1 MLFLV
6 DPNQKVI
13 FGWSPKC
20 GCSHI
25 KNIYWFLRTD
35 TLDHPIHTMEDNN
48 LLPDDIENYTTILI
62 TRNPYKRLVSGFLD
76 KYSKEG
82 HYRSMWKSPF
92 LSFSQFVDKLIQ
104 HDWDTIQMHHFI
116 EQTSERFDKNRLLL
130 SKTLKV
136 FDLEKIDYEFIEQV
150 YKKKIPSEV
159 LNLQHGHERHLR
171 VKGAKFYDT
180 PVYDLH
186 IDDYVD
192 YNIGLQYFYNEEIR
206 QKVFHFFME
215 DFNFF
220 RAHGIDY
227 VTTAEESLRLLV
239 VKLNDIPVQVQA
251 KLESALAKVSSDAD
265 AKFAALQKKIEQKK
279 VKAGAIMVEG
289 ILEKLESASNEMKL
303 CVSTMSDTFSN
314 SVDDTVERVV
324 SKITLLSI

>member
-25 KNIYWFLRTD
+25 KIIYWFLRTD
-35 TLDHPIHTMEDNN
+35 TLDHPLHTMEDNN
-48 LLPDDIENYTTILI
+48 LLPDDIENYTTIII

-82 HYRSMWKSPF
+82 HYRHMWKSPF

-116 EQTSERFDKNRLLL
+116 EQTSERFSKRILL
-130 SKTLKV
+130 SKTFKIY
-136 FDLEKIDYEFIEQV
+136 DLEKIDYEFIEQV
-150 YKKKIPSEV
+150 YNKKIPSEV
-159 LNLQHGHERHLR
+159 LNIKHGHERHLR

-192 YNIGLQYFYNEEIR
+192 YNISLQYFYNEEIR

-227 VTTAEESLRLLV
+227 VTTAEDSMRLLE
-239 VKLNDIPVQVQA
+239 VKLTRIPIQVQA
-251 KLESALAKVSSDAD
+251 TLESALAKVSSDAD
-265 AKFAALQKKIEQKK
+265 AKFAALQLKIEQKMD
-279 VKAGAIMVEG
+279 KAVAMMVEE
-289 ILEKLESASNEMKL
+289 ILEKLENASNEMKRRL
-303 CVSTMSDTFSN
+303 SGMSDTFSN
-314 SVDDTVERVV
+314 SVDDKVEKVV